1 MYRKQTALCNRR
13 AVLGCGD
20 LCGMLYGMKN
30 ATQKHTLPTFIFEK
44 AARESGYRI
53 VIGVDEAGRGPLAG
67 PVVAA
72 AAWYRSDSL
81 IFPPEADRFARL
93 IRDSKTLSEQQ
104 REDAYRWIVE
114 HFETGVGIVDVETID
129 QVNILQA
136 TFLALRQAID
146 EVLKKCVRESE
157 SMGSIHILVDG
168 NCTLPHVTYSQQTIV
183 RGDAQVVS
191 IAAASIVAKVT
202 RDRLMRVFDNTY
214 PKYGFAQH
222 KGYGT
227 AKHLEVL
234 RQYGP
239 CPIHRRSFAPV
250 ARLCREFARN
260 EES

>member
-1 MYRKQTALCNRR
+1 MDSAGRKQ
-13 AVLGCGD
+13 
-20 LCGMLYGMKN
+20 K
-30 ATQKHTLPTFIFEK
+30 LPTFALEE
-44 AARESGYRI
+44 AARELGYRI

-72 AAWYRSDSL
+72 AARYRSDSL
-81 IFPPEADRFARL
+81 IFPPEADRYVRL
-93 IRDSKTLSEQQ
+93 IRDSKTLSEHQ
-104 REDAYRWIVE
+104 REDAYRWIVD
-114 HFETGVGIVDVETID
+114 HFETGVGMVDAEMID
-129 QVNILQA
+129 RVNILQA
-136 TFLALRQAID
+136 TFLALQQAVD
-146 EVLKKCVRESE
+146 EVLKKCVQESE
-157 SMGSIHILVDG
+157 SMGNIPVRVLVDG
-168 NCTLPHVTYSQQTIV
+168 NRAIPHVTYAQETIV

-227 AKHLEVL
+227 AKHLEAL
-234 RQYGP
+234 RQHGP
-239 CPIHRRSFAPV
+239 CPIHRCSFAPV

>member
-1 MYRKQTALCNRR
+1 MLEDMSTTRKQ
-13 AVLGCGD
+13 
-20 LCGMLYGMKN
+20 K
-30 ATQKHTLPTFIFEK
+30 LPTFAFEE
-44 AARESGYRI
+44 AARKSGYRI

-72 AAWYRSDSL
+72 AARYRSDSL
-81 IFPPEADRFARL
+81 VFSPEADRYVRL

-104 REDAYRWIVE
+104 REYAYRWIVE
-114 HFETGVGIVDVETID
+114 HFETGVGIVDAETID
-129 QVNILQA
+129 RVNILQA

-146 EVLKKCVRESE
+146 DVLKKCIREGE
-157 SMGSIHILVDG
+157 SVGSVHILIDG
-168 NCTLPHVTYSQQTIV
+168 NCTLPNVTYSQQAVV

-202 RDRLMRVFDNTY
+202 RDRLMRVFDSTY

-234 RQYGP
+234 RQHGP
-239 CPIHRRSFAPV
+239 CPIHRRSFVPV
-250 ARLCREFARN
+250 ARLFREFARN

>member
-1 MYRKQTALCNRR
+1 M
-13 AVLGCGD
+13 LGD
-20 LCGMLYGMKN
+20 MN
-30 ATQKHTLPTFIFEK
+30 TTRKHTLPTFIFEE

-72 AAWYRSDSL
+72 AARYRSNSL
-81 IFPPEADRFARL
+81 VFPPEADRYVRL
-93 IRDSKTLSEQQ
+93 IRDSKTLSERQ
-104 REDAYRWIVE
+104 REDAYRWIVD
-114 HFETGVGIVDVETID
+114 HFETGVGMVDAETID
-129 QVNILQA
+129 RVNILQA
-136 TFLALRQAID
+136 TFLALQQAID
-146 EVLKKCVRESE
+146 EVLKKCVQKNE
-157 SMGSIHILVDG
+157 SMGNIPVRVLVDG
-168 NCTLPHVTYSQQTIV
+168 NRAIPHVTYAQETIV
-183 RGDAQVVS
+183 RGDSRAVS

-202 RDRLMRVFDNTY
+202 RDRLMYALENTY

-227 AKHLEVL
+227 ARHLEAL
-234 RQYGP
+234 RNYGP

>member
-1 MYRKQTALCNRR
+1 MLEDMSTTRKQ
-13 AVLGCGD
+13 
-20 LCGMLYGMKN
+20 K
-30 ATQKHTLPTFIFEK
+30 LPTFAFEE
-44 AARESGYRI
+44 AARKLGYRI
-53 VIGVDEAGRGPLAG
+53 IIGVDEAGRGPLAG

-72 AAWYRSDSL
+72 AARYRSDSL
-81 IFPPEADRFARL
+81 IFPPEADRYVRL

-104 REDAYRWIVE
+104 REYAYRWIVE
-114 HFETGVGIVDVETID
+114 HFETGVGIVDAETID

-146 EVLKKCVRESE
+146 DVLKKCVRESE
-157 SMGSIHILVDG
+157 SVGSIHVLVDG
-168 NCTLPHVTYSQQTIV
+168 NCTLPNVAYSQQTIV

-202 RDRLMRVFDNTY
+202 RDRLMHDFENTY

-227 AKHLEVL
+227 TKHLEAL
-234 RQYGP
+234 RQHGP

>member
-1 MYRKQTALCNRR
+1 MLGEMNIPKKQ
-13 AVLGCGD
+13 
-20 LCGMLYGMKN
+20 K
-30 ATQKHTLPTFIFEK
+30 LPTFSFEE

-53 VIGVDEAGRGPLAG
+53 IIGVDEAGRGPLAG

-72 AAWYRSDSL
+72 AARYRSDSL
-81 IFPPEADRFARL
+81 IFPPEADRYVRL
-93 IRDSKTLSEQQ
+93 IRDSKTLSERQ

-114 HFETGVGIVDVETID
+114 HFETGVGIVDAETID
-129 QVNILQA
+129 RVNILQA
-136 TFLALRQAID
+136 TFLALQQAV
-146 EVLKKCVRESE
+146 EAVLKKCVQESK
-157 SMGSIHILVDG
+157 SMGNISVHVLVDG
-168 NCTLPHVTYSQQTIV
+168 NRALPHVTYSQETIV

-202 RDRLMRVFDNTY
+202 RDRLMRDFENTY

-227 AKHLEVL
+227 AKHLEAL

>member
-1 MYRKQTALCNRR
+1 M
-13 AVLGCGD
+13 
-20 LCGMLYGMKN
+20 
-30 ATQKHTLPTFIFEK
+30 LPTFALEK
-44 AARESGYRI
+44 EAKRLGYRI

-72 AAWYRSDSL
+72 AARYRSDSL
-81 IFPPEADRFARL
+81 VFPPEADRQARL
-93 IRDSKTLSEQQ
+93 IRDSKTLSERQ

-114 HFETGVGIVDVETID
+114 HFETGVGMVDAETID
-129 QVNILQA
+129 RVNILQA
-136 TFLALRQAID
+136 TFLALQQAID

-157 SMGSIHILVDG
+157 SMGSIHVLIDG
-168 NCTLPHVTYSQQTIV
+168 NCTLPYATYSQQTIV

-202 RDRLMRVFDNTY
+202 RDRLMRVFDSTY

-227 AKHLEVL
+227 AKHLEAL
-234 RQYGP
+234 RQHGP
-239 CPIHRRSFAPV
+239 CPIHRCSFAPV

>member
-1 MYRKQTALCNRR
+1 
-13 AVLGCGD
+13 
-20 LCGMLYGMKN
+20 MLEDMNTTGKY
-30 ATQKHTLPTFIFEK
+30 TLPTFAFEE

-72 AAWYRSDSL
+72 AARYRSDSL
-81 IFPPEADRFARL
+81 IFPLETDRHVRL

-114 HFETGVGIVDVETID
+114 RFETDVGIVDAETID
-129 QVNILQA
+129 RVNILQA
-136 TFLALRQAID
+136 TFLALQQAID
-146 EVLKKCVRESE
+146 EVLKKCVREGE
-157 SMGSIHILVDG
+157 SVGSVHILVDG
-168 NCTLPHVTYSQQTIV
+168 NCTLPHVAYSQQTIV

-202 RDRLMRVFDNTY
+202 RDRLMRDFENTY

-227 AKHLEVL
+227 AKHLEAL
-234 RQYGP
+234 RQHGP

-250 ARLCREFARN
+250 AKLCREFARN

>member
-1 MYRKQTALCNRR
+1 
-13 AVLGCGD
+13 
-20 LCGMLYGMKN
+20 MLYDMKN
-30 ATQKHTLPTFIFEK
+30 ATQKHMLPTLAFEK
-44 AARESGYRI
+44 EAKRLGYRI

-72 AAWYRSDSL
+72 AVRYRSDSL
-81 IFPPEADRFARL
+81 VFPSEADRYVRL
-93 IRDSKTLSEQQ
+93 IRDSKTLSERQ

-114 HFETGVGIVDVETID
+114 HFETGIGIVDVETID
-129 QVNILQA
+129 RVNILQA
-136 TFLALRQAID
+136 TFLALQQAVD
-146 EVLKKCVRESE
+146 EVLKKCVQESE
-157 SMGSIHILVDG
+157 SMGNIPVYVLVDG
-168 NCTLPHVTYSQQTIV
+168 NRAIPHVAYSQQTIV

-202 RDRLMRVFDNTY
+202 RDRLMRDFENTY

-227 AKHLEVL
+227 AQHLEAL
-234 RQYGP
+234 RQHGP
-239 CPIHRRSFAPV
+239 CPIHRCSFAPV